1 MAVKKDMVF
10 LLALVMILYGLT
22 YLIWGNS
29 PMYQSIQA
37 QERAYIQGWLLQP
50 WMHFPLITGDEREQI
65 IRKYGFTES
74 ELSIEALF
82 EGAK

>member
-1 MAVKKDMVF
+1 MKKDMIY
-10 LLALVMILYGLT
+10 LLALTMILYGLT

-50 WMHFPLITGDEREQI
+50 WMHFPLIIGDERQQI
-65 IRKYGFTES
+65 IKRYGFTEK
-74 ELSIEALF
+74 ELNIEALF
-82 EGAK
+82 EDGK